1 MEDKTSS
8 AGPKESKISQNL
20 IIAIIGAAATIVAA
34 VVPFVLSR
42 NNASPSQSSSPAP
55 LIITAIVTA
64 TPMPVLP
71 TETVVI
77 PPTEVPF
84 TFTPTL
90 EPPTA
95 TAAPQEG
102 IFNGFLASDIKGVF
116 TTNKY
121 KPDQVIYLFFDINDP
136 TNKNLVRIVWSV
148 VEVKGFLP
156 GTVRSDITDV
166 ATVKNYKTL
175 SNHSAN
181 PWPAGK
187 YKVDLYLNDILQQTI
202 DFEIIP

>member
-1 MEDKTSS
+1 MENKSS
-8 AGPKESKISQNL
+8 SEGAKESKISQNVL
-20 IIAIIGAAATIVAA
+20 IAIIGAATTIVAA
-34 VVPFVLSR
+34 IIPFVLNR
-42 NNASPSQSSSPAP
+42 NDTNPSPTPAP

-64 TPMPVLP
+64 TPLPILP

-84 TFTPTL
+84 PFTPTL

-95 TAAPQEG
+95 TAAAQEG

-136 TNKNLVRIVWSV
+136 SNKNVIRIVWSV
-148 VEVKGFLP
+148 VDVKGFLP
-156 GTVRSDITDV
+156 GAVRSDITDV
-166 ATVKNYKTL
+166 ATVKNYRTL

-187 YKVDLYLNDILQQTI
+187 YKVDLYLNDNLQQTI
-202 DFEIIP
+202 EFEIIP

>member
-1 MEDKTSS
+1 MENKSS
-8 AGPKESKISQNL
+8 SEGAKESKISQNVL
-20 IIAIIGAAATIVAA
+20 IAIIGAATTIVAA
-34 VVPFVLSR
+34 IIPFVLSR
-42 NNASPSQSSSPAP
+42 NDASPSPTPAP
-55 LIITAIVTA
+55 VIITAIVTA
-64 TPMPVLP
+64 TPLPILP

-95 TAAPQEG
+95 TAAPREG

-136 TNKNLVRIVWSV
+136 SNKNIIRIVWSV
-148 VEVKGFLP
+148 VDVKGFLP
-156 GTVRSDITDV
+156 GAIRSDITDV

-187 YKVDLYLNDILQQTI
+187 YKVDLYLNDNLQQTI
-202 DFEIIP
+202 EFEIIP